1 MDAWGDDRLAMRSA
15 GVLICGVGVW
25 RIVNSL
31 IDVVFGVGETNATDE
46 GIWPIVIA
54 VIGAG
59 FFLIRKR
66 PPMWVEFG
74 MAVTIFGTFPVRQML
89 YDDPNPSQIY
99 LYPVVTVLT
108 FAWVGMFEPRRF
120 SFALIP
126 VAICCLAVGLH
137 RLVDD
142 DLLYE
147 MVIGVSLAA
156 VFVGLVLGEVTNRF
170 RQTRDL
176 DHRRVLVLQELAA
189 SIGELR
195 AESTLARAVHVL
207 ADVARRCFHTDHVLA
222 IVDVDGGAPL
232 WSVPAGTPEDADGL
246 DVASARAALDHTRVV
261 QLDERPAR
269 RGSTLWI
276 PLVAGRD
283 PVATVR
289 VDFDDPQDEFVIYVG
304 ELFAAQATP
313 VIEQAR
319 LMEALVDDANR
330 DELTGLGNR
339 RYASTMLGDLQPGD
353 AVILV
358 DLDHFK
364 GVNDT
369 WGHAA
374 GDQVLR
380 EVGTFLAGT
389 LRGSDRVA
397 QRADVARY
405 GGEEFLLV
413 IKQAGFNSL
422 AVAERLVSAWR
433 ETAPRA
439 TFSAG
444 VAVHGVRARPAD
456 TLERAD
462 NALYEAKRLGRDQAV
477 AAEEAGYSPAA
488 SAWDDADS
496 QSTRGTSDHKRS
508 SP

>member
-1 MDAWGDDRLAMRSA
+1 VEAWGDDRLAMRSA
-15 GVLICGVGVW
+15 GALICGVGVW
-25 RIVNSL
+25 RIVNSV
-31 IDVVFGVGETNATDE
+31 IDVIFGVGDVNARDE
-46 GIWPIVIA
+46 GIWPVVIA
-54 VIGAG
+54 VLGAC
-59 FFLIRKR
+59 FFLLRKR
-66 PPMWVEFG
+66 PPLWVEVG
-74 MAVTIFGTFPVRQML
+74 MAVVIFLTFPVRQAL

-108 FAWVGMFEPRRF
+108 FAWVGMFEPRRVAF
-120 SFALIP
+120 YLLP
-126 VAICCLAVGLH
+126 VAVVCQTAGLA
-137 RLVDD
+137 RLVED

-156 VFVGLVLGEVTNRF
+156 VFVSLVLGEVTKRF
-170 RQTRDL
+170 RHSRDL
-176 DHRRVLVLQELAA
+176 DHRRVLVLQELAG
-189 SIGELR
+189 SIAVLR
-195 AESTLARAVHVL
+195 AESTLERAVHVL
-207 ADVARRCFHTDHVLA
+207 ADVAHRCFHTDDVVA
-222 IVDVDGGAPL
+222 VVDVDGAPPR
-232 WSVPAGTPEDADGL
+232 WSTPPDADL
-246 DVASARAALDHTRVV
+246 DQTAARAILDQTRTVE
-261 QLDERPAR
+261 LTDDDDAAAR
-269 RGSTLWI
+269 ILWI

-289 VDFDDPQDEFVIYVG
+289 VAFDEPQDEFVIYVG

-339 RYASTMLGDLQPGD
+339 RFAATMLSDLEPGD

-364 GVNDT
+364 LVNDT

-380 EVGTFLAGT
+380 EIGTFLAGT
-389 LRGSDRVA
+389 LRGVDRIA

-413 IKQAGFNSL
+413 IKQAGFN
-422 AVAERLVSAWR
+422 AVAIAERLVSTWR
-433 ETAPRA
+433 DTSPKA

-444 VAVHGVRARPAD
+444 VAVHRTRETPAD
-456 TLERAD
+456 TVERAD
-462 NALYEAKRLGRDQAV
+462 AALYEAKRLGRDRAW
-477 AAEEAGYSPAA
+477 
-488 SAWDDADS
+488 SADPEFLPS
-496 QSTRGTSDHKRS
+496 GERPT
-508 SP
+508 